1 MKKIIAICSFVL
13 VSFASNAE
21 DAISNAP
28 AQFSEF
34 VAGLVPG
41 EGLTEVNIQFKQK
54 QEPDFSILAVRD
66 IEKTETSNF
75 FSQLSIGNYDV
86 GGDERYIANLG
97 FGHRTIT
104 SDDLMIG
111 ANIFYDADLNRD
123 HRRLS
128 FGFEAKGPV
137 LDFNINRYLGVSKRD
152 EVSGVKEQSLG
163 GIDYNLVSQVPNM
176 PWATIKYTGY
186 KHYADKGSSDIS
198 GSIYSLG
205 MAVTPS
211 LQVDFSRDESNHE
224 DGDVDAVNLSF
235 IYPPR
240 DNKPTLADGFTSDE
254 VFYSVS
260 LEDKLSDKVE
270 RNNNLVIEI
279 QGAVIFTKK

>member
-21 DAISNAP
+21 DALSNAS

-41 EGLTEVNIQFKQK
+41 EGLTEVNIEFKERQD
-54 QEPDFSILAVRD
+54 PNFSILAVRD
-66 IEKTETSNF
+66 IDKSETHNF
-75 FSQLSIGNYDV
+75 FTQFSIGNYDV
-86 GGDERYIANLG
+86 GGAERYIGNLG

-104 SDDLMIG
+104 SDNLMIG
-111 ANIFYDADLNRD
+111 ANLFIDKDVVNKHGRA
-123 HRRLS
+123 S
-128 FGFEAKGPV
+128 FGFEVKGSV
-137 LDFNINRYLGVSKRD
+137 LDVNINKYYALTKRD
-152 EVSGVKEQSLG
+152 DVKGVQEQSLG
-163 GIDYNLVSQVPNM
+163 GIDYNIVSQVPNM

-186 KHYADKGSSDIS
+186 KHHADKATSDIT

-224 DGDVDAVNLSF
+224 DGNVDAINLSF

-254 VFYSVS
+254 TWYSESV
-260 LEDKLSDKVE
+260 EDKLSDKVE
-270 RNNNLVIEI
+270 RNNNLVVEI

>member
-21 DAISNAP
+21 DALSNAS

-41 EGLTEVNIQFKQK
+41 EGLTEVNIQFKDR

-75 FSQLSIGNYDV
+75 FTQFSIGNYDV
-86 GGDERYIANLG
+86 GGDERYIGNLG

-104 SDDLMIG
+104 SDNLMIG
-111 ANIFYDADLNRD
+111 GNIFYDADLNRD

-137 LDFNINRYLGVSKRD
+137 LDVNINKYYGVSKRD
-152 EVSGVKEQSLG
+152 EISGVKEQSLG
-163 GIDYNLVSQVPNM
+163 GIDYNIVSQVPNM

-186 KHYADKGSSDIS
+186 LHNADKGSSDIK

-211 LQVDFSRDESNHE
+211 LQVDISRDESNHE
-224 DGDVDAVNLSF
+224 DGNVDAINLSF
-235 IYPPR
+235 IYPAR

-254 VFYSVS
+254 TWYSESV
-260 LEDKLSDKVE
+260 EDKLSDKVE

>member
-1 MKKIIAICSFVL
+1 MKKFLATVL
-13 VSFASNAE
+13 FFSVAFTSNAE
-21 DAISNAP
+21 DVLGNASGKI
-28 AQFSEF
+28 SEF

-41 EGLTEVNIQFKQK
+41 DGLTEVNIELKER

-66 IEKTETSNF
+66 INKGATHNF
-75 FSQLSIGNYDV
+75 FTQFSIGNYDV
-86 GGDERYIANLG
+86 GGDERYIGNLG

-104 SDDLMIG
+104 SDNLMIG

-137 LDFNINRYLGVSKRD
+137 LDVNINKYYGVSKRD

-163 GIDYNLVSQVPNM
+163 GIDYNIVSQVPNM
-176 PWATIKYTGY
+176 PWATFKFTGY
-186 KHYADKGSSDIS
+186 KHEADKASSDTK
-198 GSIYSLG
+198 GEIYSLG
-205 MAVTPS
+205 LAVTPT
-211 LQVDFSRDESNHE
+211 LQVDVSKDQSNHE
-224 DGDVDAVNLSF
+224 DGDVDAINLSF

-254 VFYSVS
+254 TWHSESV
-260 LEDKLSDKVE
+260 EDKLSGKVI
-270 RNNNLVIEI
+270 RKNNLTVEI